1 MAASNVMSP
10 ISRADFGEE
19 FIFGSASSA
28 YQMEGAA
35 AEGGRGPSIWD
46 TFTEQTPDKVMDGS
60 NGNVAINQYYL
71 YKEDVKLMK
80 KIGLDAY
87 RFSISWPRVLPGGRL
102 SAGVN
107 KAGIDYYN
115 NLINELLANDIKPFV
130 TLFHW
135 DVPQAL
141 EDEYGGFLNRK
152 IVNDFREFAE
162 LCFWEFGDRVKN
174 WITLNEPWSFA
185 FGGYTT
191 GAYAPGRGAAT
202 PEHMKDA
209 IPKHRCHCLHQVGD
223 CQAGDPGTEPYL
235 VAHHLLLAHAEAVKL
250 YREYFQAQGGK
261 IGITLVS
268 QWWEPL
274 NDTPEDK
281 EALERAADFMFGW
294 FMSPVTFGDYPKR
307 MRDIVKSRLPKFS
320 EEESESLR
328 KSYDFLGLNYY
339 TSQYVT
345 DASGTK
351 SDLVSYVT
359 DQQVKTQVVGPDG
372 KTEIGPQA
380 GSSWLYIYP
389 IGIYK
394 VLKYIKSHYDDPIIY
409 ITENG
414 VDELNDLKVTVS
426 KGRADK
432 IRIKYHHDHL
442 EYVKQ
447 AMDVDKV
454 KVKGY
459 FIWSLLDNFEWAEGF
474 AVRFGIIHVNYKD
487 GYARYP
493 KESAIWFMK
502 FLNKSIG
509 NEPSQPTK
517 PTKRALSNGDLE
529 ANSNVEEI
537 PKKKVL
543 KF

>member
-1 MAASNVMSP
+1 MAASNVTSQ

-35 AEGGRGPSIWD
+35 AEGGRGQSIWD
-46 TFTEQTPDKVMDGS
+46 TFTEQSPEKVTDGS
-60 NGNVAINQYYL
+60 NGNVAVDQYHL
-71 YKEDVKLMK
+71 YKEDVKMMK

-87 RFSISWPRVLPGGRL
+87 RLSISWPRVLPGGRL

-107 KAGIDYYN
+107 KEGIEYYN
-115 NLINELLANDIKPFV
+115 NLINELLANDIQPFV

-152 IVNDFREFAE
+152 ILNDFREFAE

-191 GAYAPGRGAAT
+191 GAFAPGRGAST
-202 PEHMKDA
+202 PEHIKDA
-209 IPKHRCHCLHQVGD
+209 IPKHRWHCTQAGD
-223 CQAGDPGTEPYL
+223 CEEGDPGTEPYL
-235 VAHHLLLAHAEAVKL
+235 VAHHLLLAHAEVVKL
-250 YREYFQAQGGK
+250 YRESFEAQGGK

-274 NDTPEDK
+274 NDTPQDK
-281 EALERAADFMFGW
+281 EALERAVDFMLGW
-294 FMSPVTFGDYPKR
+294 FMSPITYGDYPKR
-307 MRDIVKSRLPKFS
+307 MRDIVQSRLPKFS
-320 EEESESLR
+320 EEESSNLR
-328 KSYDFLGLNYY
+328 KSFDFLGLNYY

-351 SDLVSYVT
+351 SELLSYVT
-359 DQQVKTQVVGPDG
+359 DQQVKTQAVGPDG
-372 KTEIGPQA
+372 KTEIGPKA

-389 IGIYK
+389 VGIYK
-394 VLKYIKSHYDDPIIY
+394 LLKYVKTRYEDPIIY

-414 VDELNDLKVTVS
+414 VNEVNDVKLTVS
-426 KGRADK
+426 KARVDK

-442 EYVKQ
+442 AYVKQ
-447 AMDVDKV
+447 AMDVDEV
-454 KVKGY
+454 KVQGY
-459 FIWSLLDNFEWAEGF
+459 FIWSLLDNFEWSEGF
-474 AVRFGIIHVNYKD
+474 TVRFGIIHVNYKD

-493 KESAIWFMK
+493 KDSALWFMN
-502 FLNKSIG
+502 FLKRNG
-509 NEPSQPTK
+509 ATELPRPTK
-517 PTKRALSNGDLE
+517 PTKRALDNGGLKSNT
-529 ANSNVEEI
+529 VTEEN

-543 KF
+543 KI